1 MSASSAI
8 AHYTAH
14 IPPAAA
20 STPVAAAADAATK
33 IDGDGDLGIEAGGG
47 GQTVNSHLSHAVQ
60 QALEHLPAH
69 VQAATSPSDTSAASA
84 AGASGQVLPMTME
97 GFIRALIASL
107 HQIGTPA
114 GQSPVQGAGIQAVS
128 ANSGGY
134 TPAPANDVQTLIRQ
148 SATVL
153 SSNTVLQQDFQS
165 MLRAAGIDQSATSL
179 QHFLRSVSSQMKPS
193 SVVDA
198 IA

>member
-1 MSASSAI
+1 MSANSAI

-14 IPPAAA
+14 IPPAAPA
-20 STPVAAAADAATK
+20 TPVAATTHVAAKT
-33 IDGDGDLGIEAGGG
+33 DGDGDLGIEAGGS

-60 QALEHLPAH
+60 QALGHLPVHA
-69 VQAATSPSDTSAASA
+69 QAASTADSSSVSTAS
-84 AGASGQVLPMTME
+84 ASGQVLPMTME

-107 HQIGTPA
+107 HQIGTTASGSPLQNA
-114 GQSPVQGAGIQAVS
+114 GVQAIS

-134 TPAPANDVQTLIRQ
+134 APAPANDVQTLIRQ

-179 QHFLRSVSSQMKPS
+179 QHFLRSVSTQMKPS

>member
-60 QALEHLPAH
+60 QALGHLPAH

-134 TPAPANDVQTLIRQ
+134 APAPAKAPPCCRRIRYC
-148 SATVL
+148 SRI
-153 SSNTVLQQDFQS
+153 S
-165 MLRAAGIDQSATSL
+165 RACCVPQASISRRPPCSISCAPCL
-179 QHFLRSVSSQMKPS
+179 PR
-193 SVVDA
+193 
-198 IA
+198 